1 MEKTENKVLKFIKD
15 EPVLTVAAIA
25 ALISAF
31 FVKPDMQYIDY
42 IDFKVISVL
51 FCLMAVVAGFSAL
64 GVFDVLAQK
73 LTKSASNERT
83 LAAVLIMLCFFSSM
97 LITNDVALITF
108 VPFAITL
115 LGMCSMHD
123 KIIPVLTLQT
133 IAANIGS
140 SLTPVGNPQ
149 NLFLYSTFSMNA
161 GSFFSVTV
169 PIVLAGFVLLV
180 LCCLIFKPK
189 KLTVPFTAHGS
200 ISDKKAFIRGIILF
214 LLSIGTVFSVIPVW
228 LSLAAV
234 LLELIIFRR
243 ELFKHVDYM
252 LLITFVCFFVFV
264 GNIAR
269 IDAVREVL
277 SSLLTGRE
285 LVVSVLLSQVISNV
299 PAAVMLSGFTD
310 NAQALVAGTNIGG
323 LGTIIASLAS
333 LITFK
338 FYTRT
343 NGAKSARYLLYF
355 TVVNVVMIIPMLIV
369 GFFAV

>member
-1 MEKTENKVLKFIKD
+1 MERGQNKVLKFIKD

-83 LAAVLIMLCFFSSM
+83 LAAVLVMLCFFSSM

-115 LGMCSMHD
+115 LEMCSMRD

-161 GSFFSVTV
+161 GEFFSVTV
-169 PIVLAGFVLLV
+169 PIVLAGFVLL
-180 LCCLIFKPK
+180 LLSCLIFKPK
-189 KLTVPFTAHGS
+189 KLTIPFTAHGA

-214 LLSIGTVFSVIPVW
+214 ALSIGTVFSVIPVYI
-228 LSLAAV
+228 SLAAV

-243 ELFKHVDYM
+243 ELFKHVDYL
-252 LLITFVCFFVFV
+252 LLITFVCFFIFV

-269 IDAVREVL
+269 IDAVKDII
-277 SSLLTGRE
+277 SSLLAGRE
-285 LVVSVLLSQVISNV
+285 LITSAILSQIISNV

-310 NAQALVAGTNIGG
+310 NVAALVAGTNIGG

-343 NGAKSARYLLYF
+343 KDASSGRYLLFF
-355 TVVNVVMIIPMLIV
+355 TAANVIMIIPMIIV
-369 GFFAV
+369 GVFAA